1 LIDRYSRPQMAS
13 LWTDEEKLKC
23 WLAIELAVC
32 SVQHS
37 FGNIPD
43 SAWNEIKSKA
53 KFDSKR
59 IKQIEAE
66 VKHDVIAFLTS
77 VKEHVGESAR
87 YIHLGLTSSDVI
99 DTGLALQLVKAG
111 ALIENDLEQLEN
123 TVADLA
129 KKHKYTL
136 QIGRSHGVHAEP
148 ITFGFK
154 MAVWLAEIR
163 RHKEHLKAAIKTIS
177 VGKISGAVGTYANIP
192 PIVEEKVC
200 QLLGLDVE
208 PVSTQ
213 IVQRDR
219 HAHFINTLALIAC
232 SLDKFATEIRHLQ
245 KSEVLEVEEAFTEG
259 QKGSSAMPHKRNP
272 VGCENISGLA
282 RLVRGYAIAAME
294 NVTLWHERD
303 ISHSSVERVIMPDA
317 TILIDFMLDRLNG
330 ILKHLVVY
338 PENMELNLNR
348 FGGVVYSQAILLK
361 LIDKGLSR
369 EDAYKLVQDRAMSVW
384 NKTNGNFKNN
394 LLKDPEII
402 KVLSKEE
409 IEECFQPQSY
419 IKNIDHVYKRLKIES

>member
-1 LIDRYSRPQMAS
+1 MAS

-23 WLAIELAVC
+23 WLEIELAVC
-32 SVQHS
+32 SVQNS
-37 FGNIPD
+37 LGKIPD
-43 SAWNEIKSKA
+43 NAWEEIKSKA

-59 IKQIEAE
+59 IKEIEAE

-77 VKEHVGESAR
+77 IKEHVGEAAR
-87 YIHLGLTSSDVI
+87 YIHLGLTSSDVL
-99 DTGLALQLVKAG
+99 DTGLALQLKKAS
-111 ALIENDLEQLEN
+111 ALLEEDLDQFEN
-123 TVADLA
+123 TIADLA
-129 KKHKYTL
+129 RKHKYTL

-148 ITFGFK
+148 ITFGLK

-163 RHKEHLKAAIKTIS
+163 RHKEHLKGAIKTIA

-192 PIVEEKVC
+192 PIIEEKVC
-200 QLLGLDVE
+200 QLLGLGVE

-213 IVQRDR
+213 IIQRDR
-219 HAHFINTLALIAC
+219 HAHFVTTLALIAC

-272 VGCENISGLA
+272 IGCENISGLA
-282 RLVRGYAIAAME
+282 RLIRSYAIAAME

-303 ISHSSVERVIMPDA
+303 ISHSSVERVIMPDV
-317 TILIDFMLDRLNG
+317 TILLDFMIDRLNG
-330 ILKHLVVY
+330 IVKNLVIY
-338 PENMELNLNR
+338 PKNMEQNLNR
-348 FGGVVYSQAILLK
+348 FGGVVFSQAILLK

-369 EDAYKLVQDRAMSVW
+369 EEAYKLVQDRAMAVW
-384 NKTNGNFKNN
+384 NKANGNFKNN
-394 LLKDPEII
+394 LLQDREITV
-402 KVLSKEE
+402 VLSKEE

-419 IKNIDHVYKRLKIES
+419 IKNIDHIFQRLNIGS